1 MLVGCAGNETGEKD
15 MPVPVPEKEKVMEE
29 VIPEKTEEVL
39 PPSVDGTDGKT
50 AGAVKPDVSAA
61 GKTSG
66 KAVRKDAPAEAG
78 EAVIAE
84 ETVTAEEKA
93 AATEPETV
101 ADEKETSVEKET
113 PDEKTVS
120 DVDAASEKDET
131 PAEKE
136 TAAEAEASAEKE
148 NAAVAEKETAYTP
161 SEKPD
166 EPRPGK
172 EKRCNISRWYAGV
185 EGGLDFAE
193 SGMSSFGAG
202 GTRIGGG
209 AGLAIGYRF
218 NRWLSLEFGMTFGK
232 TRMTAYGC
240 CSDANLWLSDEGE
253 TFNAAVFGM
262 NGGYYSELESAVFF
276 QKYGLRANF
285 DILGLIP
292 GTADGKWSLELSPEV
307 FVLGPDAK
315 VSKAEAVIYRAANWQ
330 AGLGGRIQAGY
341 AFLPWM
347 SAGVFTGM
355 DFGLGR
361 HIDALPQN
369 GHKRNY
375 IWESGVRLVFS
386 IPDKKSGR

>member
-39 PPSVDGTDGKT
+39 PPSADRTDGKA
-50 AGAVKPDVSAA
+50 AGAVKPEVSAT

-66 KAVRKDAPAEAG
+66 KTVREDAPAETG
-78 EAVIAE
+78 

-93 AATEPETV
+93 AATEPET
-101 ADEKETSVEKET
+101 AAAEKEMPEEKETS
-113 PDEKTVS
+113 DEKTVPAG
-120 DVDAASEKDET
+120 DVASEKDET

-136 TAAEAEASAEKE
+136 TAVETEASAETE
-148 NAAVAEKETAYTP
+148 NAAVAEREAVGTP

-172 EKRCNISRWYAGV
+172 EKRCNISRWYAGI

-202 GTRIGGG
+202 GTRAGGG
-209 AGLAIGYRF
+209 AGLAVGYRF

-292 GTADGKWSLELSPEV
+292 GTADGKWSLELSPAV

-315 VSKAEAVIYRAANWQ
+315 VSKADAVIYRAASWQ
-330 AGLGGRIQAGY
+330 AGLGWRIQAGY

>member
-1 MLVGCAGNETGEKD
+1 MLVGCAGNEAGEKD
-15 MPVPVPEKEKVMEE
+15 MPVPVSEKGEVMED
-29 VIPEKTEEVL
+29 VIPENTEEAL
-39 PPSVDGTDGKT
+39 PKCADETDRKIPGAETGT
-50 AGAVKPDVSAA
+50 VKPNAPA
-61 GKTSG
+61 TGKH
-66 KAVRKDAPAEAG
+66 VRKDAPAKIG
-78 EAVIAE
+78 

-93 AATEPETV
+93 AATELETD
-101 ADEKETSVEKET
+101 AAEKET
-113 PDEKTVS
+113 PDKKTVPAV
-120 DVDAASEKDET
+120 DVASEKDEM
-131 PAEKE
+131 PAGKE
-136 TAAEAEASAEKE
+136 TAGEAEASAETE
-148 NAAVAEKETAYTP
+148 DTAVAERETVDTP
-161 SEKPD
+161 SEKSD
-166 EPRPGK
+166 EPCPGK
-172 EKRCNISRWYAGV
+172 EKRCGVSGWYAGI

-202 GTRIGGG
+202 GTRVGGG
-209 AGLAIGYRF
+209 AGLAVGYRF

-262 NGGYYSELESAVFF
+262 NGGYYSELETAVFF
-276 QKYGLRANF
+276 QKYGLRVNF

-292 GTADGKWSLELSPEV
+292 ETADGKWSLELSPEV

-315 VSKAEAVIYRAANWQ
+315 VSKADAVIYRAATWQ

-355 DFGLGR
+355 DFGLGG

-386 IPDKKSGR
+386 IPDKNSRR

>member
-15 MPVPVPEKEKVMEE
+15 MPVPVSEKEKVMEK
-29 VIPEKTEEVL
+29 VLPEKTEEVL
-39 PPSVDGTDGKT
+39 SPVVDGKT
-50 AGAVKPDVSAA
+50 PGTETGAVKPAETQPSAPA
-61 GKTSG
+61 KETAKSTASG
-66 KAVRKDAPAEAG
+66 KIVKEDATAKTEG
-78 EAVIAE
+78 SVS
-84 ETVTAEEKA
+84 AEEKA
-93 AATEPETV
+93 AATETET
-101 ADEKETSVEKET
+101 
-113 PDEKTVS
+113 
-120 DVDAASEKDET
+120 AAEEET

-136 TAAEAEASAEKE
+136 TAEEAAVSAETGE
-148 NAAVAEKETAYTP
+148 AAVAENETASVGTP
-161 SEKPD
+161 SERHDGGRPD
-166 EPRPGK
+166 R
-172 EKRCNISRWYAGV
+172 EKCCGISRWYAGV

-202 GTRIGGG
+202 GTRVGGG
-209 AGLAIGYRF
+209 AGLAVGYRF
-218 NRWLSLEFGMTFGK
+218 NRWLSLEFGMTFGR

-240 CSDANLWLSDEGE
+240 CSDANLWLSGEGE

-285 DILGLIP
+285 DVLGLIP

-315 VSKAEAVIYRAANWQ
+315 VSKADAVIYRAASWQ

>member
-1 MLVGCAGNETGEKD
+1 MLVGCAGNEAGEKD
-15 MPVPVPEKEKVMEE
+15 MPVPVPEKGEVMED
-29 VIPEKTEEVL
+29 VLPKNTEEAL
-39 PPSVDGTDGKT
+39 PKCADETDGKIP
-50 AGAVKPDVSAA
+50 GAETGTVKPNAPA
-61 GKTSG
+61 TGKH
-66 KAVRKDAPAEAG
+66 VRKDEPAKIDG
-78 EAVIAE
+78 
-84 ETVTAEEKA
+84 TVTAEEKTD
-93 AATEPETV
+93 ATEPET
-101 ADEKETSVEKET
+101 AAAEKEMPEEKETS
-113 PDEKTVS
+113 DEKTVP
-120 DVDAASEKDET
+120 DVDMASEKYET

-136 TAAEAEASAEKE
+136 TAVETETSAETE
-148 NAAVAEKETAYTP
+148 NAAVAEKETADTP
-161 SEKPD
+161 SEKSD

-172 EKRCNISRWYAGV
+172 EKRCNISRWYAGI

-202 GTRIGGG
+202 GTRVGGG
-209 AGLAIGYRF
+209 AGLAVGYRF
-218 NRWLSLEFGMTFGK
+218 NHWLSLEFGMTFGK

-240 CSDANLWLSDEGE
+240 CSDANLWLSEEGE

-292 GTADGKWSLELSPEV
+292 ETADGKWSLELSPAV

-315 VSKAEAVIYRAANWQ
+315 VSKADAVIYRAASWQ

-347 SAGVFTGM
+347 SAGVFTGV

-386 IPDKKSGR
+386 IPDKNSGR